1 MWLGECQLA
10 SRGALS
16 DVTVLIE
23 GVVGGGDESAAW
35 VRLRHAHVVDF
46 QLDVE
51 PVAGTGR
58 GGPGEVIEAPMIPV
72 ANGRP
77 VVTSSRMVMA
87 AVCQPLAASPLKK
100 VSRADS
106 SPRWNG

>member
-1 MWLGECQLA
+1 MLNSVVYQYIWGKCADHSALLGGSVRLGECQQA

-35 VRLRHAHVVDF
+35 VRLRHAHVGDF

-51 PVAGTGR
+51 PVARTGR
-58 GGPGEVIEAPMIPV
+58 GGLG
-72 ANGRP
+72 
-77 VVTSSRMVMA
+77 
-87 AVCQPLAASPLKK
+87 K
-100 VSRADS
+100 VY
-106 SPRWNG
+106 